1 MVVFSSRLAPPLV
14 PCSHHPNWI
23 PQLQV
28 SHLRRHISS
37 RACILLV
44 SFDVQSCF
52 LPCIGGH
59 CSAYLWRCC
68 CSSELILQFS
78 SINLSFGIHIPK
90 KYTCLWFKFL
100 LLKKTPVT
108 LEMLNRYAFGAAK
121 KCQLS
126 NSCR

>member
-90 KYTCLWFKFL
+90 KGYLFMVQVSFIEEDPCYLRDVESIRVWCSKEMST
-100 LLKKTPVT
+100 LK
-108 LEMLNRYAFGAAK
+108 
-121 KCQLS
+121 
-126 NSCR
+126 

>member
-90 KYTCLWFKFL
+90 KGYLFMVQVSFIEDPCYLRDVESIRVWCSKEMST
-100 LLKKTPVT
+100 LK
-108 LEMLNRYAFGAAK
+108 
-121 KCQLS
+121 
-126 NSCR
+126 